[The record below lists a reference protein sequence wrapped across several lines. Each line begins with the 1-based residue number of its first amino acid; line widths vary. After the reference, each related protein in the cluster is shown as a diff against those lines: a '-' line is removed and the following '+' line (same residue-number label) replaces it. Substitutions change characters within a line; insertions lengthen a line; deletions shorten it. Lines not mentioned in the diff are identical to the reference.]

1 MSDRRRRAEQYRR
14 KSEECVALA
23 KGATSNKLRA
33 QHYAA
38 AERYLKLAEAEA
50 KLTRRTEGWL
60 RGRFSALF
68 QRPRSETQLAR

>member
-1 MSDRRRRAEQYRR
+1 MQYRR

-23 KGATSNKLRA
+23 KAAMSNKLRA

-38 AERYLKLAEAEA
+38 AERYLKLAEADA
-50 KLTRRTEGWL
+50 KLTRRSEGWL

-68 QRPRSETQLAR
+68 QRARSETQLAG